1 MKMFVSRLILKA
13 KSGWHWNTVSSNLRT
28 SITSSIMR
36 YKINVFLNNIKSA
49 VFSTGGKCPFG
60 LVPILEVE
68 GVTLCESMAI
78 LRFVAKRHG
87 KYFSDLFRSR
97 SLGCHA
103 IRPLLEG
110 ALRDIHMNA
119 NVRDWY
125 CTYTQDI
132 TRPSP
137 YKARWIW
144 KRNVFSDPTFTSN
157 LRINYPPKT
166 ELWKAP

>member
-1 MKMFVSRLILKA
+1 
-13 KSGWHWNTVSSNLRT
+13 
-28 SITSSIMR
+28 MR

-119 NVRDWY
+119 NVRDIAPTHRILPDPVHIRPNEFENA
-125 CTYTQDI
+125 TYFLI
-132 TRPSP
+132 LH
-137 YKARWIW
+137 
-144 KRNVFSDPTFTSN
+144 
-157 LRINYPPKT
+157 LRQIY
-166 ELWKAP
+166 A